1 MWNGR
6 KEEEKKWCFVEEAP
20 SNLAS
25 GIHTDENVYE
35 KHPIESAF
43 TDNPKARTPSCRH
56 AIYVPFG
63 CRYLFAPRPR
73 EKKRQRC
80 KSPASL
86 TQTPRTLRA
95 HA

>member
-6 KEEEKKWCFVEEAP
+6 MEEEKKWCFVEEAP

-43 TDNPKARTPSCRH
+43 TDNP
-56 AIYVPFG
+56 
-63 CRYLFAPRPR
+63 
-73 EKKRQRC
+73 
-80 KSPASL
+80 
-86 TQTPRTLRA
+86 
-95 HA
+95 